1 MPSTCAA
8 RATDDEALAAA
19 VARALDAAPILTAR
33 QVTRLS
39 VLLNTAAS
47 TSEQPAA

>member
-1 MPSTCAA
+1 MPSA
-8 RATDDEALAAA
+8 RVTIDEALAAA
-19 VARALDAAPILTAR
+19 VARALDAAPTLTAR

-39 VLLNTAAS
+39 VLLNPAAS